1 MHSITQTQL
10 VGILTTLLP
19 FVLTILAAFLGGFFK
34 WLKTKTANIKNE
46 NARNLVNYALD
57 RVDNLLI
64 TNMSCIE
71 ATTKSQLALSGTLDS
86 NALKTLS
93 TTVISNVKSQ
103 LGNKATDILK
113 SELGDVDSYLT
124 NRLEYLYSKNKADS
138 SSIIGIVKTSS
149 SSTTNISTE
158 KSNSNVVKS
167 HTTASSKVKVDNPDN
182 VTVKS
187 GVTVNATSVSLPK

>member
-46 NARNLVNYALD
+46 NARNLVNYTLD

-64 TNMSCIE
+64 TNMSCTE
-71 ATTKSQLALSGTLDS
+71 ATTKSQLASSGALDS

-103 LGNKATDILK
+103 LGDKATDILK

-138 SSIIGIVKTSS
+138 SSIIGTVKASS